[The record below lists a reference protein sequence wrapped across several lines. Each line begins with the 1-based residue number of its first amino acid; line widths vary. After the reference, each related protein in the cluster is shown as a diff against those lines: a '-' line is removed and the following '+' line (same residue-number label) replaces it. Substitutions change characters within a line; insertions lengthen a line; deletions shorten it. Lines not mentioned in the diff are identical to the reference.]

1 MSAGETLFV
10 VMMLLGVLGCAVLFI
25 RAFSEKLVD
34 CIGLFGLLFILIFVV
49 RPGAIFL
56 LGYPPRPDFIP
67 DFRGDVELLAQ
78 VELLALSCLAGVA
91 AVLATVRSAGIFA
104 KLFPH
109 IDTPHANSEG
119 IERALW
125 IYWGLSALVVAYVLA
140 TAPSIARLILYV
152 RLEKGL
158 GDATLISEILPAT
171 LYLTV
176 GYGLTML
183 QQQRMGRFWSAI
195 IMFLLLGTYTALTGS
210 RNSIVLPGIALTAGL
225 WLYTGNWRASIFANK
240 RPRKDIV
247 MLGLAFCVPLA
258 LLFGLNLYRLMSVRG
273 ATITG
278 DMLNLEEIMISMN
291 MNLFDGFAGVAK
303 LISNGLPLRDGED
316 FYLGFIGLIP
326 RALWADKPE
335 VINTGVTVAQLF
347 IPTRVFGLPISSP
360 GEWYYNFGWFG
371 PFVGGVVTG
380 FFLRAIQTR
389 YRDWML
395 NAFSLVIGVQLIM
408 DLIQLGFSN
417 TLARRYFVIVV
428 PIFLFNVMA
437 KWLQPK
443 ARPRPA
449 FRGAFA

>member
-1 MSAGETLFV
+1 MSGGETLMV
-10 VMMLLGVLGCAVLFI
+10 ILLLLAVLGCAVLFI

-34 CIGLFGLLFILIFVV
+34 CVGLFGMLFILIFVV
-49 RPGAIFL
+49 RPAAIYL

-67 DFRGDVELLAQ
+67 DFRGDIDLLARM
-78 VELLALSCLAGVA
+78 ELLALSCLAGVA
-91 AVLATVRSAGIFA
+91 LVLATVRSAGLFA

-109 IDTPHANSEG
+109 IATPHAHAEG

-125 IYWGLSALVVAYVLA
+125 IYWALSAAVALYVLA

-158 GDATLISEILPAT
+158 GDATLISEVLPAT

-176 GYGLTML
+176 AYGLTML

-195 IMFLLLGTYTALTGS
+195 VMFLLLGTYTAMTGS

-225 WLYTGNWRASIFANK
+225 WLYTGNWRTAIIANR

-247 MLGLAFCVPLA
+247 MLGLAFCVPMA
-258 LLFGLNLYRLMSVRG
+258 LLFALNLYRLMSVRG
-273 ATITG
+273 ATISG
-278 DMLNLEEIMISMN
+278 DMFNLEEIMVSMN
-291 MNLFDGFAGVAK
+291 MNLFDGFAGVAR
-303 LISNGLPLRDGED
+303 LVQNGLPLRDGQD
-316 FYLGFIGLIP
+316 FVLGFIGLIP
-326 RALWADKPE
+326 RALWAGKPE

-360 GEWYYNFGWFG
+360 GEWYYNFGWYG

-380 FFLRAIQTR
+380 FILRALQTR
-389 YRDWML
+389 YQDWML
-395 NAFSLVIGVQLIM
+395 NAFSLVIGVQMIM

-417 TLARRYFVIVV
+417 TLARRYFVIVL
-428 PIFLFNVMA
+428 PIFLFGLMA
-437 KWLQPK
+437 KGLQPK
-443 ARPRPA
+443 TRPNPA
-449 FRGAFA
+449 LRGAFA